1 MNLYRY
7 IKGSFGNEKG
17 GASGKKLTALAVTLA
32 YIYSHKF
39 VTTEILTSVLIV
51 DAGLIATLF
60 GINVVDKVQNKETVN
75 TIDTTII
82 THKEEN

>member
-1 MNLYRY
+1 MNLYQY

-60 GINVVDKVQNKETVN
+60 GINVVDKIQNKEVGN
-75 TIDTTII
+75 TTDKTTT
-82 THKEEN
+82 THEEN